1 MNGGYG
7 PPPGPGGGG
16 GYGPPPPGGGYGAP
30 PPGGFGGGGVPFG
43 PPGPQ
48 MPGMGGPMGPGFGP
62 QGASNGLAIGSL
74 VCGILAIPTTCCCS
88 LASLP
93 LAIAACVMGGI
104 QMSKVKANPMAF
116 GGKGMA
122 LAGLITGIVAI
133 LMSVAF
139 LALGMGQALID
150 EYSKSH

>member
-7 PPPGPGGGG
+7 PPPGGGYGPPPGGG
-16 GYGPPPPGGGYGAP
+16 GYGPPPPGGFGQ
-30 PPGGFGGGGVPFG
+30 GGTPFG

-48 MPGMGGPMGPGFGP
+48 MPQMGGPMGPGYGP
-62 QGASNGLAIGSL
+62 QGSANGLAVASL
-74 VCGILAIPTTCCCS
+74 VCGLLALPTTCCCS

-104 QMSKVKANPMAF
+104 QMSKAKANPKVY

-122 LAGLITGIVAI
+122 LAALICGFVAI
-133 LMSVAF
+133 LMSVVF

-150 EYSKSH
+150 HYNASR